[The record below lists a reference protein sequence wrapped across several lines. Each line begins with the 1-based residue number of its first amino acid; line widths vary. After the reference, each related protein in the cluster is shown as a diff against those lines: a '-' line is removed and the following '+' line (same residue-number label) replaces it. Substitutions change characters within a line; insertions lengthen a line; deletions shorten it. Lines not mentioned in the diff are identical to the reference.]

1 MISVEY
7 TKSTRMIADSLMKA
21 LQNNNFQR
29 FVEQMNLQD
38 ICHLLA
44 KRKEMDLQEL
54 ELEKLDLE

>member
-7 TKSTRMIADSLMKA
+7 TESARMMADGLTKA

-38 ICHLLA
+38 IRHLLA